1 MGKNEKLIAENLTKR
16 FGHVVAVNNVSF
28 KIYEGEFF
36 VMVGPSGCGK
46 TTTLRCIVGLETPDS
61 GSIYIDGVNVSGIPT
76 YKRGMAMVFQ
86 DLVLFPHMNV
96 FDNIAFGLRMMKYPK
111 DRRKREVEEVMD
123 LVRLEG
129 LGDRRITELS
139 GGQQQ
144 RVALARSLILK
155 PSILLFDEP
164 IAQLDLKLRQQ
175 MMIEMKDLHRKLGI
189 TALYVTHD
197 QEQAMTMA
205 DRIMVMNRGR
215 IEQIGTPEEV
225 YLDPATLFVA
235 KFIGTVNLIR
245 GRVVSIHKDKKI
257 IEVETDVG
265 NFYAPIRED
274 VPIGATIAYTI
285 RPEKLLVGREG
296 TNCVNKLKVKLKSRV
311 YKGLDTEYV
320 FQLSNGGEF
329 KALTPGGG
337 KAEIEVEEIALGWR
351 AEDAVVISKPSV
363 IEGLDIE
370 RVILGE

>member
-1 MGKNEKLIAENLTKR
+1 MTEFLVVKNLTKKY
-16 FGHVVAVNNVSF
+16 GDNVVLDNVSF
-28 KIYEGEFF
+28 SVNKGEFF
-36 VMVGPSGCGK
+36 VVVGPSPSGK
-46 TTTLRCIVGLETPDS
+46 SVLLNCIMGLEEPTS
-61 GSIYIDGVNVSGIPT
+61 GRIYINGNDVTDIPAQN
-76 YKRGMAMVFQ
+76 RDASMVFQ
-86 DLVLFPHMNV
+86 GLVLFSHMNV

-235 KFIGTVNLIR
+235 KFIGELNELN
-245 GRVVSIHKDKKI
+245 GEVSSLND
-257 IEVETDVG
+257 ELLLVDTDVG
-265 NFYAPIRED
+265 KFTAKREGRGME
-274 VPIGATIAYTI
+274 VKGKRVMYCI
-285 RPEKLLVGREG
+285 RPEKIFIGERAQSC
-296 TNCVNKLKVKLKSRV
+296 NNKINARFIDQI
-311 YKGLDTEYV
+311 YKGSTMRYII
-320 FQLSNGGEF
+320 QLKNEEKF
-329 KALTPGGG
+329 KSI
-337 KAEIEVEEIALGWR
+337 AEGHNIVNLKPFANRDITIGWNSK
-351 AEDAVVISKPSV
+351 DAMIFEP
-363 IEGLDIE
+363 
-370 RVILGE
+370 